1 MRRRELV
8 AAVLATQLIRPVR
21 AKQSTVPVGA
31 IEVLSGPNA
40 AYGVAIK
47 QGLDL
52 ALEQINQVGVLGGR
66 KIVLY
71 VEDSAADKQQ
81 AINAARKLIGRDEV
95 VAIIGPTLSG
105 EMFAVGPVANV
116 FPVTLRAALQRRIGS
131 IALLYAND
139 DAFSTSGF
147 YQMKEA
153 IEKAGLPILAVED
166 FANRDSDFSAQL
178 TKIKLLKPDAVAIS
192 ALVEPTAGLLLQAR
206 QLGFGPETLFIGG
219 NGANSP
225 KLGEI
230 AGAAA
235 DGLIVGSPWFIDKP
249 DQVNRE
255 FVAGFRTKYDHD
267 PDQFAAQATSSRSCC
282 KNASTRSWK
291 TKPCNACQ
299 RRPAPNG
306 RTSADPTGQL
316 GTADPNADHRGVGV
330 GPARRVPAI
339 PRAGASD
346 RDRQGRH
353 HRPAR
358 RGCGATH
365 ARPSRVRVGD
375 KIGRNAGRD
384 KRRAVRHVPV
394 RHVDR
399 QRRRAP

>member
-8 AAVLATQLIRPVR
+8 AAVLATQLIGPVR
-21 AKQSTVPVGA
+21 AAQSTVPVGA

-47 QGLDL
+47 QGLEL
-52 ALEQINQVGVLGGR
+52 AFEEINQVGVLGGR
-66 KIVLY
+66 KIVLF

-105 EMFAVGPVANV
+105 EMFAVGPVANERKIPIVGTSNTAAGITDIGPYVFRTSLPEAEV
-116 FPVTLRAALQRRIGS
+116 FPVTLHAALQRRIGS
-131 IALLYAND
+131 VALLYAND

-147 YQMKEA
+147 YQMKAA
-153 IEKAGLPILAVED
+153 IEKAGLPILTIEN
-166 FANRDSDFSAQL
+166 FANKDTDFSAQL
-178 TKIKLLKPDAVAIS
+178 TKIKILKPDAIAIS

-206 QLGFGPETLFIGG
+206 QLGFGPDTLFIGG

-267 PDQFAAQATSSRSCC
+267 PDQFAAQAYDAMKIIAAAIDRAGQPTPEKIRD
-282 KNASTRSWK
+282 ALVWTDF
-291 TKPCNACQ
+291 
-299 RRPAPNG
+299 NG
-306 RTSADPTGQL
+306 VMGPFKFD
-316 GTADPNADHRGVGV
+316 DHRS
-330 GPARRVPAI
+330 PASAESVVVLEL
-339 PRAGASD
+339 
-346 RDRQGRH
+346 
-353 HRPAR
+353 
-358 RGCGATH
+358 RGGKFHILA
-365 ARPSRVRVGD
+365 
-375 KIGRNAGRD
+375 
-384 KRRAVRHVPV
+384 
-394 RHVDR
+394 
-399 QRRRAP
+399 